1 MILGKPPH
9 QADLDRVVFVPQPH
23 FRSCD
28 CHCGRKQYDACDFS
42 SLLTK
47 NSAFIFSATA
57 CITFTNKGRRNAQ
70 KAISDMWLS
79 PFHGV
84 LYRLIA
90 IRGCDP
96 SGVRALLVR
105 VENVGG
111 HLPRPAN
118 LLPGNDVLAKHGQR
132 TTLSIVQFKREGTD
146 FLRHVFRGCNHNL
159 RRRESK

>member
-1 MILGKPPH
+1 MSSRSDISSSVILGKPPY

-28 CHCGRKQYDACDFS
+28 CHCGRKQYDACNFS
-42 SLLTK
+42 SLRTK
-47 NSAFIFSATA
+47 NSAFIFSASA
-57 CITFTNKGRRNAQ
+57 CITFTNKGRRN
-70 KAISDMWLS
+70 
-79 PFHGV
+79 V

-111 HLPRPAN
+111 HLPSPAN